1 MPSALAFL
9 PWVVIDE
16 ALTIGPLRLLPYQ
29 QGKFPGN
36 LPNATQADID
46 RVLYTYSNR
55 PKAKI
60 KKATILELGEWQA
73 GMEAQGVLPALFQAR
88 NAIAFAALSQ
98 RRLFRQHFD
107 YCNYDTYSLVVQ
119 RYAPGDART
128 FSFSTRRRD
137 GGASHLWSSDEF
149 AFHRPNHVDLNS
161 RLSVDEP
168 LLATLLSISDP
179 NSSLLEA
186 VVEFNCA
193 NTDSPDVPV
202 HVEVV
207 MVKSA
212 FEWLLGIGERVND
225 FVEALKG
232 CLNDTQPIAPREG
245 PRDGPLKSRWR
256 SARPR
261 ATRPLEA
268 WAMEFCD
275 IRGASAHGV
284 SRTASRFV
292 WTAHTHLAFA
302 SLLFP
307 LLFKKVASQAGLF
320 KLDDYDVERL
330 RRIDAYL
337 LHDPFVFDW
346 MADETTHP
354 WAEIDINAMISAKVR
369 HFYPGD

>member
-16 ALTIGPLRLLPYQ
+16 EMTIGPLRLLPYQ
-29 QGKFPGN
+29 QGKLPGN
-36 LPNATQADID
+36 LSNATQVDID
-46 RVLYTYSNR
+46 RVLYAYSSR
-55 PKAKI
+55 PKTKI
-60 KKATILELGEWQA
+60 KKATILELGEWQT
-73 GMEAQGVLPALFQAR
+73 GMEVQDALPALFRAR

-119 RYAPGDART
+119 RYAAGDART
-128 FSFSTRRRD
+128 FAFTTRRRD
-137 GGASHLWSSDEF
+137 GGTSHLWSSDEF

-168 LLATLLSISDP
+168 LLATLLSMSDA

-212 FEWLLGIGERVND
+212 FEWLLDIGERVNE
-225 FVEALKG
+225 FVEALMRS
-232 CLNDTQPIAPREG
+232 LNDIQPIDHREG
-245 PRDGPLKSRWR
+245 PLESKWR

-275 IRGASAHGV
+275 VRGASAHGA
-284 SRTASRFV
+284 SRTAPRFV
-292 WTAHTHLAFA
+292 WAAHTHLAFA

-346 MADETTHP
+346 MADEATHP
-354 WAEIDINAMISAKVR
+354 WVEIDINAMMSAR
-369 HFYPGD
+369 